1 MCGGR
6 GAGGTGWVESHQ
18 RTLGNKW
25 VTVFTLI
32 NSSWLGPGGRR
43 TPESGTPG
51 AQVARLPS
59 VSGCC
64 LGHRATGWAE
74 PTLSHCQV
82 GVVCLPQG
90 PNIAPAASSVAPKLA
105 GAGATSWQGL

>member
-1 MCGGR
+1 MLPAGAPVCVCGGR

-64 LGHRATGWAE
+64 LGHPVPQAGLSSRCPIARWAWR
-74 PTLSHCQV
+74 V
-82 GVVCLPQG
+82 LPQG
-90 PNIAPAASSVAPKLA
+90 L
-105 GAGATSWQGL
+105 T